1 MSGEYVAP
9 LALALILVVL
19 TYAVAAYLRDRRPQA
34 YVGVWRYLGERAP
47 ASPAVIAVSAAIAF
61 LLILVIGDAGSGAA
75 TLLPAVTA
83 AALFAFVLVLGS
95 AAAFGT
101 RSLVIA
107 VPLALL
113 IVTAVLLVP
122 EARSAAIGGA
132 LGAIPLVLLGAALI
146 VTRRGR
152 ATG

>member
-9 LALALILVVL
+9 LAIALVLVVL
-19 TYAVAAYLRDRRPQA
+19 MYSVAAYLRDRRPHA

-47 ASPAVIAVSAAIAF
+47 ASPAVIAVSAAVAF
-61 LLILVIGDAGSGAA
+61 VLLLVIGDPRSAP

-83 AALFAFVLVLGS
+83 TALFAFVLVLGS

-146 VTRRGR
+146 VARRGR